1 MANQHTNFW
10 LRLLEFGENEQERI
24 RNWNIFCI
32 KILKIN
38 LNSVLKHVNQKEM
51 LTKHNSPSQPYDP
64 AKLNPLRQLAKK
76 YVGPL
81 ELPTSSVAPESFMNF
96 SDTSI
101 NEDISFAGRILIGV
115 DFRNVEFEHNADFSD
130 STFLGLSHFDRAR
143 FRSKSKDGMTD
154 GISFRRSEFDNTVYF
169 ESTKF
174 MFRTRFDGAVFHSA
188 AEFTRAKFDF
198 GVDFEGSEFIGTT
211 SFNDAS
217 ILKASNFN
225 NAKFSNTTSFR
236 NTIFGEPPRFFETE
250 LHEDSDFSGTDWS
263 AAEKSYLGHKPR
275 GSNHEL
281 IKQKASDAVRAWDR
295 LALIMSQ
302 REKLAERH
310 EFFSLKM
317 RAQRK
322 RDGCCLLSLS
332 NWLFDKSSDYGW
344 SIGQAFIWWAA
355 HIVLGAVLMSFPH
368 RSDVQVWFKALRDGL
383 LLSFSNAH
391 AILGL
396 ASTDGYLHGARENLY
411 KVTQSDC
418 LLNTVGAFQIIL
430 GPIFLFLVLLT
441 LRNRFRIG

>member
-1 MANQHTNFW
+1 M
-10 LRLLEFGENEQERI
+10 
-24 RNWNIFCI
+24 
-32 KILKIN
+32 
-38 LNSVLKHVNQKEM
+38 
-51 LTKHNSPSQPYDP
+51 
-64 AKLNPLRQLAKK
+64 
-76 YVGPL
+76 
-81 ELPTSSVAPESFMNF
+81 
-96 SDTSI
+96 
-101 NEDISFAGRILIGV
+101 
-115 DFRNVEFEHNADFSD
+115 
-130 STFLGLSHFDRAR
+130 
-143 FRSKSKDGMTD
+143 SK
-154 GISFRRSEFDNTVYF
+154 
-169 ESTKF
+169 
-174 MFRTRFDGAVFHSA
+174 TRFDGAVFHNAAYFRETRFKSEEDSGNDRHGFVSFKNCRFGSV
-188 AEFTRAKFDF
+188 AEFTEAKFDF
-198 GVDFEGSEFIGTT
+198 GVDFKGSEFIGTT

-263 AAEKSYLGHKPR
+263 AAEQSYFGPKPR
-275 GSNHEL
+275 SSDHEL
-281 IKQKASDAVRAWDR
+281 IKKKASDAVRAWDR

-317 RAQRK
+317 RAQRQ
-322 RDGCCLLSLS
+322 RDGCCLLSLA
-332 NWLFDKSSDYGW
+332 NWLFDQSSGYGW
-344 SIGQAFIWWAA
+344 STGKAFICWAA
-355 HIVLGAVLMSFPH
+355 HIVLGAVLMSLPH
-368 RSDVQVWFKALRDGL
+368 LSDVQVRFKALRDGL

-411 KVTQSDC
+411 KITQSDC
-418 LLNTVGAFQIIL
+418 FLNTVGAFQIIL